1 MYKEILR
8 NIDNVA
14 IWPTIS
20 FVIFFTF
27 FIMLLWYVFTADNNF
42 IKEMSQKPLQ
52 DGSEKSN
59 HQEPLNR

>member
-27 FIMLLWYVFTADNNF
+27 FIMLLWYVFTADNTFMN
-42 IKEMSQKPLQ
+42 EMSEKPLR
-52 DGSEKSN
+52 DGSDKSN
-59 HQEPLNR
+59 DHEPLNR